1 MQKQVLFN
9 KASYMIKKGNIYMF
23 LKKHWKFEE
32 KHLKRVQT
40 VAVQLQLENSQN
52 KSAT

>member
-9 KASYMIKKGNIYMF
+9 KVSYMIKKGNINMF

-32 KHLKRVQT
+32 NHLKRVQT
-40 VAVQLQLENSQN
+40 IAVQLQLENSQN
-52 KSAT
+52 NSAT